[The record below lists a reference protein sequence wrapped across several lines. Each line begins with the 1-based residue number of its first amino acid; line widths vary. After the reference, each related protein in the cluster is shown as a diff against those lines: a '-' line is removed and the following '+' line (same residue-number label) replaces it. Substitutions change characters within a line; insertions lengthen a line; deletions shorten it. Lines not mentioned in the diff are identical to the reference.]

1 LATDAAESNKRIE
14 TLKAMT
20 PHSSQ
25 PKAVEPDEVST
36 VETE

>member
-1 LATDAAESNKRIE
+1 MLIE
-14 TLKAMT
+14 TLKAMI

-36 VETE
+36 VQTE